1 MTPFQKMTRT
11 TDPADAVRQAEK
23 KLRSLGWSDDRIAG
37 FLHAFA
43 IFGGGRASAPA
54 WVRDSSTH
62 LVLSGFALDDATTEA
77 VNAWVTYRSKPP
89 EKTHPAVAEGFGAGL

>member
-1 MTPFQKMTRT
+1 MKPFQKMTKT
-11 TDPADAVRQAEK
+11 IDPADAVRQTEK
-23 KLRSLGWSDDRIAG
+23 KLRSLGWNDDRIAG

-54 WVRDSSTH
+54 WIRDSATH
-62 LVLSGFALDDATTEA
+62 LVLSGFALDDQTAEA

-89 EKTHPAVAEGFGAGL
+89 EKTHPAVVAGFAAGL